1 MLKISQPLLSI
12 CIPTYNHLDMLKKCL
27 NYIFVACK
35 GYENNIE
42 IIISDN
48 ASTDG
53 TKEYIESLRNSN
65 LIYKQNSQNL
75 GFNKNLF
82 LLIDSY
88 ASGEYVWTIGDDD
101 FISKDSISIFLS
113 NYNKTDLFLFKY
125 KLTSNDK
132 IENEILKTRN
142 NKVLETNYYD
152 GIDKISDYG
161 NIFATFMTCAIF
173 RKDIIKNIL
182 KEKILENDWDH
193 FEKVFPNGYL
203 LSKAFSNNKVIYCE
217 DFHIFIIPHDKEWD
231 DKILK
236 IQTKILPD
244 FYRYLTRDKKVKKY
258 LKRSRF
264 LLVSQIIA
272 LLRSRKIFLLKALR
286 IIISLGVINYFNES
300 LSIKKNK

>member
-1 MLKISQPLLSI
+1 M
-12 CIPTYNHLDMLKKCL
+12 
-27 NYIFVACK
+27 
-35 GYENNIE
+35 
-42 IIISDN
+42 
-48 ASTDG
+48 
-53 TKEYIESLRNSN
+53 
-65 LIYKQNSQNL
+65 
-75 GFNKNLF
+75 
-82 LLIDSY
+82 
-88 ASGEYVWTIGDDD
+88 
-101 FISKDSISIFLS
+101 
-113 NYNKTDLFLFKY
+113 
-125 KLTSNDK
+125 
-132 IENEILKTRN
+132 KTRN